1 MPQVFGHLDAKN
13 GLVQSPLAR
22 IFSQCFCKKMS
33 SQTFSSSWQASQDF
47 GHFAAAHGLEQ
58 NPFSTH
64 LLHTSAGISSSQ
76 PLIPKYI
83 YFSHFFLSY
92 SREKKITTKHTFNKR
107 RTSYDKNQKS

>member
-1 MPQVFGHLDAKN
+1 MYIPSSSQVPQVFGHLDAKN

-64 LLHTSAGISSSQ
+64 LLHTLAGISSSQ

-83 YFSHFFLSY
+83 YFSLFFVL
-92 SREKKITTKHTFNKR
+92 F
-107 RTSYDKNQKS
+107 

>member
-13 GLVQSPLAR
+13 GLEQSPLAR
-22 IFSQCFCKKMS
+22 MFSQCFCKKMS
-33 SQTFSSSWQASQDF
+33 SQTFSSSSQASQDF

-92 SREKKITTKHTFNKR
+92 SRENIITKHTSNKR